1 MPKIWSRHIIN
12 IIKSEKM
19 KTSQITKL
27 LMTGASVAAL
37 SLTACATKTQT
48 GAAVGAGTGA
58 LLGQAIGGN
67 TGATLAGAAVGGLV
81 GGAIGNNEE
90 KKDREGR

>member
-27 LMTGASVAAL
+27 LITGATVATL
-37 SLTACATKTQT
+37 SITGCATKTQT

-58 LLGQAIGGN
+58 LVGQAIGGS
-67 TGATLAGAAVGGLV
+67 TGATLAGAAIGGLA
-81 GGAIGNNEE
+81 GGAIGHNEE
-90 KKDREGR
+90 KKDQEGR